1 MNDTVN
7 TLPPFNAATAVG
19 LIWERA
25 QVQLSKDELE
35 WLADGVP
42 DLVRFQ
48 AEYLATVTQGI
59 GSLVG
64 HDQHSGALSNR
75 DEFPALLW
83 SISHQVG
90 VLGALAGI
98 AGEAETFRT
107 PEGWARLKSTS
118 RKGAK

>member
-1 MNDTVN
+1 MSDTTN
-7 TLPPFNAATAVG
+7 ILPPFNAATAVG
-19 LIWERA
+19 LMWERA
-25 QVQLSKDELE
+25 QGQLSREELA
-35 WLADGVP
+35 WFADGLP

-48 AEYLATVTQGI
+48 AEYLATVTEGI

-64 HDQHSGALSNR
+64 HDQHSGALSHK

-90 VLGALAGI
+90 VLGALAGM